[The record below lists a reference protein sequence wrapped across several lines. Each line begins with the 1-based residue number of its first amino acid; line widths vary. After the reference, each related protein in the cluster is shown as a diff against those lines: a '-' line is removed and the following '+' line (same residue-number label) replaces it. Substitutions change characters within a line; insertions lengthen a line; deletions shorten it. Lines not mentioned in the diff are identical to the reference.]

1 MRFLVIEDTASL
13 NMAICDTLKSLG
25 TAETALDGE
34 EGLFKAS
41 EGSYDLIVLDLMLPK
56 MNGMDVLK
64 NMRKREIST
73 PVLILTA
80 KGQLEDKVEGLKE
93 GADDYMVKPFARD
106 ELIARVESILRRYNR
121 TLGNG
126 YQFKD
131 LKIDFTS
138 KTVTIGGENVIIS
151 GKLYDI
157 LEYMVRNKN
166 IIISKEQLF
175 DRIWGFESETIYT
188 VTEVY
193 VSNLRKI
200 LDKYDYKKYLKTIK
214 TIGYMWSE
222 KEDG

>member
-157 LEYMVRNKN
+157 FEYMVRNKN

>member
-131 LKIDFTS
+131 LKIEFTS